1 MESANT
7 DQLPPKDSAGD
18 SVWKRGGMLWAE
30 RGRDT
35 EGQRHSM
42 TDLLEKLKT
51 KSCLAKVGE
60 RKELSSADL
69 IFSQT
74 QERQ

>member
-1 MESANT
+1 
-7 DQLPPKDSAGD
+7 
-18 SVWKRGGMLWAE
+18 MLWAE

-35 EGQRHSM
+35 EGQSHSM
-42 TDLLEKLKT
+42 IDLLEKLKT

-74 QERQ
+74 QKRQ